1 QGFRRTISI
10 TYAKAR
16 TLSPPLSSSEP
27 EMRPRPW
34 AFFFLSQRRLAET
47 PEPRRLAPDSIFSPN
62 AHPSLTE
69 RTSHRAVRLR
79 EGQCFQHIPRSAWA
93 HLLLP
98 FSWLALAPRE
108 RVGVLRRKTKQSTL
122 PPR

>member
-1 QGFRRTISI
+1 FIGFG
-10 TYAKAR
+10 
-16 TLSPPLSSSEP
+16 PPLSSSEP

-47 PEPRRLAPDSIFSPN
+47 PEPRRLAPGLSPN
-62 AHPSLTE
+62 ARPSLTE
-69 RTSHRAVRLR
+69 RTSFGPVRLR

>member
-1 QGFRRTISI
+1 MSPAPEAESRTQHGEV
-10 TYAKAR
+10 AEWFKAHAWKVCIR
-16 TLSPPLSSSEP
+16 ETVSGVRIPLSPPLSCSEP

-34 AFFFLSQRRLAET
+34 AFFFLSQRRLAEA
-47 PEPRRLAPDSIFSPN
+47 PEPRRLAPDSILSPN

-98 FSWLALAPRE
+98 FS
-108 RVGVLRRKTKQSTL
+108 
-122 PPR
+122 